1 VRRLAWVPFGVMALA
16 QIAVPLTDHP
26 PTLEWL
32 STVVVVAF
40 AVTTF
45 ALAASSWGASRAGL
59 ALAFVVVATFVV
71 ERVGSTTGFPFGE
84 YDYTGALQPTIGHV
98 PVIVPL
104 AWFAM
109 GVPALEVGR
118 AIVRSPVPAVATG
131 AVALTAWDLF
141 LDPQMV
147 ENGYWEWAVDGVYEG
162 IPLSNYA
169 GWLLTGVVVLAVV
182 DRLRPPRSSD
192 VALLGLYTWW
202 AVMNT
207 IGFLVFFGRPLV
219 GVVGGIG
226 MGTCTALAWWRRER
240 ARA

>member
-1 VRRLAWVPFGVMALA
+1 MRRLAWLPFGVMALA

-40 AVTTF
+40 AVTTLV
-45 ALAASSWGASRAGL
+45 LAASTWGRARAGI
-59 ALAFVVVATFVV
+59 ALAFVVVVTFVV

-84 YDYTGALQPTIGHV
+84 YDYTGALQPTIAHV

-118 AIVRSPVPAVATG
+118 AIFRSSLPAVLVG
-131 AVALTAWDLF
+131 ALALTAWDLF

-147 ENGYWEWAVDGVYEG
+147 ENGYWEWAVDGSYEG
-162 IPLSNYA
+162 IPLSNYG
-169 GWLLTGVVVLAVV
+169 GWLLTGVVVLGVL
-182 DRLRPPRSSD
+182 DRLRPPQPAHVS
-192 VALLGLYTWW
+192 LLALYTWW

-219 GVVGGIG
+219 GVVGGVG
-226 MGTCTALAWWRRER
+226 MGTCAALAWWRRER
-240 ARA
+240 RGG